1 MGKSESRPKAKSSK
15 CAVSEWAKVP
25 PPKRDFE
32 LGERLPLQ
40 SLGIVLRWKNHLDGV
55 DAGASLGSSLGPQDF
70 IDEVSV
76 NKEADSIH
84 QTVLEPIVA
93 NHRRIM

>member
-1 MGKSESRPKAKSSK
+1 MVRPTSASLNSL
-15 CAVSEWAKVP
+15 AVVLRQA
-25 PPKRDFE
+25 
-32 LGERLPLQ
+32 LPLY
-40 SLGIVLRWKNHLDGV
+40 SECRSILNHLDGV